1 MDKDK
6 LEHLNRLDKSI
17 NKGSELLSMEDYTI
31 SIVGDNKV
39 FINEEDV
46 IHKNIIRALKQ
57 AIDKELH
64 KLKTEFKNL

>member
-17 NKGSELLSMEDYTI
+17 NKGSELLSVEDYTI
-31 SIVGDNKV
+31 SIVVNDKV
-39 FINEEDV
+39 SINEEDI
-46 IHKNIIRALKQ
+46 IHKNVIRALKQ
-57 AIDKELH
+57 AVDKELH

>member
-57 AIDKELH
+57 AIDKELY

>member
-31 SIVGDNKV
+31 SIVINDKV
-39 FINEEDV
+39 SINEEDV
-46 IHKNIIRALKQ
+46 IHKNVIRALKQ
-57 AIDKELH
+57 AVDKELY

>member
-31 SIVGDNKV
+31 SIIGDNKV
-39 FINEEDV
+39 SINEEDV
-46 IHKNIIRALKQ
+46 IYKNIIRALKQ
-57 AIDKELH
+57 AIDKELY
-64 KLKTEFKNL
+64 KLKIEFKNL